1 MEMTEYRQC
10 VAKPISSSNP
20 VGERLV
26 DHPLFDFIEDQ
37 MMKVGSLSHASVQ
50 WDEVEHS
57 TLKLLGEQSKDIK
70 LLVYLL
76 QCLHNQVTPT
86 RLITSFAVMSEFL
99 NQYWNDSY
107 PAPGARGNLPR
118 RKFFSQMAQRFT
130 TVIEKF
136 DFHHLDEADRQ
147 ALQAAVEEWQQAVEK
162 QGLSSELVESVV
174 VRITAE
180 IKRAEQRQQVT
191 AQSVKH

>member
-70 LLVYLL
+70 LLVT
-76 QCLHNQVTPT
+76 CCSVC
-86 RLITSFAVMSEFL
+86 ITK
-99 NQYWNDSY
+99 
-107 PAPGARGNLPR
+107 LPR
-118 RKFFSQMAQRFT
+118 R
-130 TVIEKF
+130 
-136 DFHHLDEADRQ
+136 
-147 ALQAAVEEWQQAVEK
+147 AL
-162 QGLSSELVESVV
+162 LPRL
-174 VRITAE
+174 R
-180 IKRAEQRQQVT
+180 
-191 AQSVKH
+191 